1 MTDHLPECPYVVF
14 DQQGQIPATVIPG
27 RCICRALRA
36 CEQRVRNQDIAT
48 RHADLQEAKA
58 LLASRDEAW
67 YAGVD
72 AAREA
77 VEAVD
82 PPSEAYDD
90 WHPKGKRL
98 ALAAIDAL
106 REEKK

>member
-36 CEQRVRNQDIAT
+36 CEQRVREGEVISLKAAY
-48 RHADLQEAKA
+48 RAGRKRGHAEGVQAASDAVKA
-58 LLASRDEAW
+58 EM
-67 YAGVD
+67 D
-72 AAREA
+72 AAINVCGECTD
-77 VEAVD
+77 V
-82 PPSEAYDD
+82 
-90 WHPKGKRL
+90 

-106 REEKK
+106 REETK